1 MPQLFPMN
9 WSLLTIFFSII
20 LITSFTL
27 IYFTYQPKLI
37 FLSLK
42 MKTISKNWKW

>member
-9 WSLLTIFFSII
+9 WSLLTLFFSII
-20 LITSFTL
+20 LVISFTL

-37 FLSLK
+37 FSPLK